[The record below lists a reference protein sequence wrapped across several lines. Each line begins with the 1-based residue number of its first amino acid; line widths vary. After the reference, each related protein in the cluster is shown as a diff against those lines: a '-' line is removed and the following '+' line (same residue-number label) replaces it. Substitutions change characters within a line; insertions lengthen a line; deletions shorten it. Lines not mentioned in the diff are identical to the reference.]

1 MKLYLKYLL
10 IHVKSQMQYKTS
22 FFLLS
27 AGQFLLSFTTL
38 LGVWFMMNR
47 FQAVEGFTFSEV
59 LIGFAVTLMAFS
71 IAEGVARAFD
81 LFPVII
87 GNGEFDRMLMRPR
100 GLIFQVLAA
109 KLELS
114 RLSRILQAALVLC
127 YAVPASGVVWTGD
140 KIITLLLMIVCG
152 ALVFSCLFL
161 IYAAISFFT
170 VEGLEFMNV
179 LTDGGREFGRYP
191 FSVYGKEVLRFLTY
205 AVPLALFQYYP
216 LLYLIGRE
224 TNKLYMVLPL
234 ISLLFAFPAYG
245 LWRLGL
251 RNYKSTGS

>member
-1 MKLYLKYLL
+1 MRLYLKYLL

-191 FSVYGKEVLRFLTY
+191 FSIYGKEVLKFLTY